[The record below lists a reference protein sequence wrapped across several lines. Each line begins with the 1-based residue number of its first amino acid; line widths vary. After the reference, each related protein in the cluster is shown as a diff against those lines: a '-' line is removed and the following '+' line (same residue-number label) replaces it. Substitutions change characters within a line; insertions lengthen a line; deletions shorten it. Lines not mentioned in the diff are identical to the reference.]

1 MTKMT
6 DIKKMKDSELVTL
19 VSEKREVTRSF
30 RFGTGGK
37 DVGAMRTAR
46 KDIARSLTEL
56 KARKDNGSA
65 E

>member
-6 DIKKMKDSELVTL
+6 DIKKMKDSELVAL
-19 VSEKREVTRSF
+19 VTEKREATRAF

-37 DVGAMRTAR
+37 DVSAMRTAR
-46 KDIARSLTEL
+46 KDVARALTEL
-56 KARKDNGSA
+56 KARKESA